1 MATLSANQ
9 IKFIRS
15 LGQKKFR
22 QESGLFI
29 AEGEKIVN
37 EALASEFKVRE
48 LYKTSEI
55 GESVME
61 RISCLNS
68 PSPVLAVIEQRKE
81 LAFNKSLLLEQLK
94 KSVSIPTDPDKQ
106 KSVAAKSVR
115 KPLYLA
121 LDGVKDPG
129 NLGTIIRLADW
140 FGIDGIFASE
150 DTVEM
155 YNPKVVQATMGAIF
169 RKPVT
174 YANLHEVVDTFAESC
189 LPVHGTFLDGKNMY
203 EHTELPKYGLIVMG
217 SESFGISKELE
228 SKITSKLFIP
238 PYPADSQTSESL
250 NVAIATA
257 IICSFFRQ

>member
-22 QESGLFI
+22 TENGLFI

-37 EALASEFKVRE
+37 EALASDFEVQAVYRS
-48 LYKTSEI
+48 SEI
-55 GESVME
+55 GAECMS
-61 RISCLNS
+61 RISNLSS
-68 PSPVLAVIEQRKE
+68 PSPVLAVIKQPREA
-81 LAFNKSLLLEQLK
+81 LTFNKFRLLQSLKE
-94 KSVSIPTDPDKQ
+94 SVISIPTGQ
-106 KSVAAKSVR
+106 R

-169 RKPVT
+169 RKPVI
-174 YANLHEVVDTFAESC
+174 YALLPEVVECFAEAG

-203 EHTELPKYGLIVMG
+203 DNQSLEKCGLIVMG
-217 SESFGISKELE
+217 SESFGISAELE
-228 SKITSKLFIP
+228 QKISSKLFIP
-238 PYPADSQTSESL
+238 PYPANAQTSESL

-257 IICSFFRQ
+257 IICAEFRR